1 MFSNSELRNLSV
13 PLFIEQFLLM
23 FVDIA
28 DTFVVGFTNGAAVS
42 GVSPCRSTR
51 KANVTLYIPIAA
63 NVINVISQCAGVFG
77 PHMDAAR
84 ATAANF

>member
-42 GVSPCRSTR
+42 GVRR
-51 KANVTLYIPIAA
+51 AA
-63 NVINVISQCAGVFG
+63 AQER
-77 PHMDAAR
+77 P
-84 ATAANF
+84 T

>member
-28 DTFVVGFTNGAAVS
+28 DTFVVGFTSGAAVS
-42 GVSPCRSTR
+42 GVSSCRSTR

-63 NVINVISQCAGVFG
+63 NVINGQCAGVFG

-84 ATAANF
+84 AAAANF

>member
-28 DTFVVGFTNGAAVS
+28 VGFTSGAAVS

-63 NVINVISQCAGVFG
+63 NVINVIGQCAGVFG

-84 ATAANF
+84 AAAANF

>member
-28 DTFVVGFTNGAAVS
+28 DTFVAGFTSGAA
-42 GVSPCRSTR
+42 CRR
-51 KANVTLYIPIAA
+51 AA
-63 NVINVISQCAGVFG
+63 AQER
-77 PHMDAAR
+77 P
-84 ATAANF
+84 T